1 MDTLPQSVKNI
12 IHALEENKKEI
23 ENTSL
28 LKIVKSAGI
37 TEKDFFS
44 YAKFDHCK
52 TESYGRNTLY
62 QGKNFGIYI
71 MSWAPGDFTGIHS
84 HGHSEWG
91 VVHFLGDADHRTYNV
106 NGNKVELKSSEI
118 IKKGTSAPVCG
129 DLVHAMG
136 NLSDKSFLTLHIYG
150 SNSYSGVITEDSKL
164 YEIEKDR
171 IRTTLDPAFINISDE
186 LCKNEEQGIDTD
198 QETRNDYSLLIEPFY
213 KRNNKTI

>member
-1 MDTLPQSVKNI
+1 MKTLPHSIQNI
-12 IHALEENKKEI
+12 ITKLKTNKVTENITLIKII
-23 ENTSL
+23 ENAGISKDEL
-28 LKIVKSAGI
+28 LK
-37 TEKDFFS
+37 
-44 YAKFDHCK
+44 YATFNHCK

-62 QGKNFGIYI
+62 QDKNFGIYI

-91 VVHFLGDADHRTYNV
+91 VVYSLGDADHRTYKV
-106 NGNKVELKSSEI
+106 NGNKVELETSEI
-118 IKKGTSAPVCG
+118 IPEGTAAPVCG

-171 IRTTLDPAFINISDE
+171 IRTTVGPAYLNISDTF
-186 LCKNEEQGIDTD
+186 CKKDVQGI
-198 QETRNDYSLLIEPFY
+198 ETCKKTKDDYYKLINSTLLS
-213 KRNNKTI
+213 